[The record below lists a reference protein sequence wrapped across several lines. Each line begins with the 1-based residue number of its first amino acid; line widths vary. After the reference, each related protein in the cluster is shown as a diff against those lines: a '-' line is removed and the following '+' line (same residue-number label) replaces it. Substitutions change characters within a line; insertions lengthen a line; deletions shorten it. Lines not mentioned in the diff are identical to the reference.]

1 MKHLSFTII
10 FLLAF
15 FQLSAQF
22 NPEAVEIIKPVSE
35 SILNS
40 SGVSAD
46 FVFTLENKQKE
57 LSETDS
63 GKLVLQGN
71 KYHLSV
77 MGTETY
83 FDGTTQWVHMV
94 DEEEVNISNP
104 DPDDKMELTPVN
116 LFTLY
121 EQGFRFRIV
130 QEKGNE
136 VTIDMFPDD
145 KEMPYYKISLVID
158 KAAKLF
164 KAVEAYGRDG
174 VDTKVEIK
182 NMQKGLNLNESEFV
196 FNSAQHP
203 DVEVIDMR

>member
-1 MKHLSFTII
+1 MKSLSFTLL

-15 FQLSAQF
+15 FQARAQF
-22 NPEAVEIIKPVSE
+22 NPEAAEIIKPVSE

-40 SGVSAD
+40 TGVSAD
-46 FVFTLENKQKE
+46 FVFTLENKQNE
-57 LSETDS
+57 MTETDS
-63 GKLVLQGN
+63 GKLVLKGN

-116 LFTLY
+116 LFNLY
-121 EQGFRFRIV
+121 EQGFRFKIV
-130 QEKGNE
+130 EEKGNE

-145 KEMPYYKISLVID
+145 KDMPYYKIRLVID
-158 KAAKLF
+158 RAAKLF
-164 KAVEAYGRDG
+164 NAVEAYGRDG

-203 DVEVIDMR
+203 DVEIIDMR

>member
-1 MKHLSFTII
+1 MKYVLITIL
-10 FLLAF
+10 FLVAV
-15 FQLSAQF
+15 FQVDAQF
-22 NPEAVEIIKPVSE
+22 NPEAAEIIKPVSE

-46 FVFTLENKQKE
+46 FVFTLENKQNE
-57 LSETDS
+57 MTESDS
-63 GKLVLQGN
+63 GKLVLHGN

-104 DPDDKMELTPVN
+104 DNEDKMELTPVN

-121 EQGFRFRIV
+121 EQGFRFKIV
-130 QEKGNE
+130 EEKGSE

-145 KEMPYYKISLVID
+145 KEMPYYKIRVMID
-158 KAAKLF
+158 KAAKIF
-164 KAVEAYGRDG
+164 KMVEAFGRDG

-203 DVEVIDMR
+203 DVETIDMR